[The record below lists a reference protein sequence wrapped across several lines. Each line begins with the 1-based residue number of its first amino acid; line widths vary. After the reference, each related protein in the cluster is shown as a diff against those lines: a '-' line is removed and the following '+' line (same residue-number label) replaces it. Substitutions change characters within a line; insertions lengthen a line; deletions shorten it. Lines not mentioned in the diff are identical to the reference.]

1 MFDDDTIV
9 ALATP
14 TGSSAISVIRISG
27 KKSISTVETIF
38 SSVHYGKKLENQST
52 HTIHLGYIVD
62 NIDDRSDSNSSRRNY
77 LDQVL
82 VSIFRSPFSYTGE
95 NMIEI
100 SCHGSY
106 YIQQNILQLLIRK
119 GIRLARPGEF
129 TFRAFLNK
137 KMDLSQAEAIA
148 DLILSDNQASH
159 ELSLQQI
166 KGALTSTIKNLRKKL
181 LDFYSLLELELDFS
195 EENVIFA
202 KRSDLF
208 SFLKDLEETLKDLIE
223 SFSIG
228 NSIKKG
234 IYVVIIG
241 EPNVGKSTLFN
252 YVIKES
258 RSIISN
264 IEGTTRDSI
273 EGELILNGIHFH
285 FVDTAGIRDPKDTI
299 ERMGVLKTMEKIQEA
314 QVLLYVLDSS
324 KNDRKKQ
331 KKILKKI
338 QIIHEKNPLKKIL
351 VIANKSDLSSFKD
364 FYNLKSKFSYFFEIS
379 AKNNHGIK
387 KILYTLS
394 QLFIEKLKEK
404 NIIVTQNRHYE
415 ALKKSLKEVLL
426 AHDALTKRVPE
437 DLVSI
442 HIKEA
447 LHHLGKI
454 TGEITNEE
462 VLKNIFSKFC
472 IGK

>member
-38 SSVHYGKKLENQST
+38 SSVHSGKKLENQST

-62 NIDDRSDSNSSRRNY
+62 NHIDDDRSNNRSNY

-106 YIQQNILQLLIRK
+106 YIQQQILQLLIRK

-166 KGALTSTIKNLRKKL
+166 KGTLTSTIKNLRKKL

-195 EENVIFA
+195 EENMIFA

-223 SFSIG
+223 SFSLG

-252 YVIKES
+252 YVIQEN
-258 RSIISN
+258 RSIISH

-285 FVDTAGIRDPKDTI
+285 FVDTAGIRDTKDTI
-299 ERMGVLKTMEKIQEA
+299 EIMGVRKTMEKIQEA
-314 QVLLYVLDSS
+314 QVLLYLFDAS

-331 KKILKKI
+331 KKMLKKI

-379 AKNNHGIK
+379 AKNHHGIK
-387 KILYTLS
+387 RILYTLS
-394 QLFIEKLKEK
+394 NLFIEKLKEK

-415 ALKKSLKEVLL
+415 ALKQSLKEVLL
-426 AHDALTKRVPE
+426 AHDALSKRLPE

-462 VLKNIFSKFC
+462 VLKNIFSQFC

>member
-1 MFDDDTIV
+1 MLDDDTIV

-14 TGSSAISVIRISG
+14 SGSSAISVIRISG
-27 KKSISTVETIF
+27 EISISTVETIF
-38 SSVHYGKKLENQST
+38 ISVHSGKKLENQST

-62 NIDDRSDSNSSRRNY
+62 HIDDRRNS

-106 YIQQNILQLLIRK
+106 YIQQQILQLLIRK

-159 ELSLQQI
+159 ELSFQQI
-166 KGALTSTIKNLRKKL
+166 KGSLTSTIKDLRKKL

-202 KRSDLF
+202 KRSELF
-208 SFLKDLEETLKDLIE
+208 SFLKDLEEILKDLIE
-223 SFSIG
+223 SFALG

-252 YVIKES
+252 YVIKEN
-258 RSIISN
+258 RSIISH

-285 FVDTAGIRDPKDTI
+285 FVDTAGIRDTKDTI
-299 ERMGVLKTMEKIQEA
+299 ERMGVRKTMEKIQEA
-314 QVLLYVLDSS
+314 QVLLYLFDAS

-331 KKILKKI
+331 KKIIKEI

-351 VIANKSDLSSFKD
+351 VIANKSDISSFKD
-364 FYNLKSKFSYFFEIS
+364 FYNLKSKVAYFFEIS
-379 AKNNHGIK
+379 AKNHHGIK
-387 KILYTLS
+387 RILYTIS
-394 QLFIEKLKEK
+394 KLFIEKLKEK

-415 ALKKSLKEVLL
+415 ALKQSLKEVLL
-426 AHDALTKRVPE
+426 AHEALSKRIPE